1 MHSFYMPDWLVP
13 SSVLYSTA
21 STRCRYGYMR
31 KNLGVTYHVMV
42 KVPHGVRYLLDVY
55 PAAPSVQFMTQ
66 TCLSTGKLF
75 PRPYYLGQEADAC
88 SEVCVIALFCDLC
101 RSKGIDAAALLAR
114 VYPQWKWDTHLV
126 EEIREDAQWQDVH
139 YPSAWTEDAITG
151 LTVSIYAHFPVQFLK
166 ALLATLGSVSSSS
179 S

>member
-1 MHSFYMPDWLVP
+1 MDSFYLPDWLVP
-13 SSVLYSTA
+13 SSVLYSTV

-101 RSKGIDAAALLAR
+101 RTTGVDAAGLLAR
-114 VYPQWKWDTHLV
+114 IYPQWKWDTHLL
-126 EEIREDAQWQDVH
+126 EEIREEAEWQQVY

-151 LTVSIYAHFPVQFLK
+151 LTMSIYTHFPVQFLR
-166 ALLATLGSVSSSS
+166 ALLATMGPLSSSS
-179 S
+179 